1 MNVKRE
7 IKELSFLFEISQI
20 LASSMDISE
29 ILKPVLR
36 AMAEKLEMLRGT
48 ITLLNRETGEISID
62 EAYGLSDTQ
71 RERGR
76 YRIGEGITG
85 KVVQTGEPAII
96 KDISE
101 EALFLNKTGAR
112 INKKDVS
119 FICVPI
125 KIGNEVIGALSADRL
140 FSDEVSLK
148 EDVRLLSIIAS
159 MIAQAVR
166 LRQSAQEERQRLIN
180 ENKRLQEELRERFKP
195 SNIIGES
202 KAMHEVYD
210 IIGRVANADT
220 TVLLRGESGVGKELV
235 AHAIHYNSQR
245 ASNPFIRINCAALPE
260 NLIES
265 ELFGHEKGAFTG
277 AITMRRGRFELADK
291 GTIFLDEIGDLP
303 IQTQVKL
310 LRVLQEREFERLGS
324 EKSIKVNVRI
334 IAATSRNLEELVN
347 LGKFREDLYYRLNV
361 VPIFIPPLRER
372 REDIPLLIEHFLNKF
387 NKKYRKRVSLPKDVL
402 KTLINY
408 DWPGNVR
415 ELENTMERLV
425 VMSTGGNITA
435 SDLPLNIR
443 EQSIKRRYT
452 VQVKTALP
460 STIEEIEKT
469 KIIDAMQKT
478 GWIQA
483 KAARLLGITPRQI
496 GYKIKKYNIQING
509 ND

>member
-310 LRVLQEREFERLGS
+310 LRVLQEREFERVGS
-324 EKSIKVNVRI
+324 EKSIRVNVRI

-347 LGKFREDLYYRLNV
+347 LRKFREDLYYRLNV

-509 ND
+509 NG

>member
-180 ENKRLQEELRERFKP
+180 ENKRLQEELREKFKP

-324 EKSIKVNVRI
+324 EKSIRVNVRI

-347 LGKFREDLYYRLNV
+347 LRKFREDLYYRLNV

-387 NKKYRKRVSLPKDVL
+387 NKKHRKRVSLPKDVL

-415 ELENTMERLV
+415 ELENTMERFV

-509 ND
+509 NG